1 MENDEPKIDCEN
13 TNCDEC
19 WYNEWC
25 NTYQDSKYDELWEE
39 DDCDD
44 CENCEH
50 FPCNIEDLNN

>member
-1 MENDEPKIDCEN
+1 MDNDELKIDCEN
-13 TNCDEC
+13 TDCDEC

-25 NTYQDSKYDELWEE
+25 NTYQDAKFDELWEE

-50 FPCNIEDLNN
+50 FPCDIED